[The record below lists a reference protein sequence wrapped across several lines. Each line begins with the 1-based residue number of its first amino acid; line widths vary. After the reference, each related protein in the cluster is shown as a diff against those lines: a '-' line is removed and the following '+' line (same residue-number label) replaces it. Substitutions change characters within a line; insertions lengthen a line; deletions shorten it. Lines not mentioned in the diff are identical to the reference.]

1 MAMHDWNGNGNK
13 NDLFDNSIEYQIYR
27 KFTNNTSS
35 QKNSSGSSSS
45 GLGIVL
51 FLIVIVLSIVAGLS

>member
-1 MAMHDWNGNGNK
+1 MAMHDWNVNGNK

-35 QKNSSGSSSS
+35 QNNSSGSSSS
-45 GLGIVL
+45 RLGIVL
-51 FLIVIVLSIVAGLS
+51 FLIVIVLSIMAGLS